1 MVFEPLVYQKSGG
14 TNYGD
19 YPIGSVILSASANV
33 GPEWLR
39 CNGTYINES
48 QYPELTA
55 FLGKHSPGAQD
66 AFLGGDGQAYVG
78 TFSTS
83 YLYQG
88 YVWVYWFEGKT
99 LLGYPVTGDPVH
111 EIPLTGTF
119 DFVQSP
125 DAPVVLSICG
135 GKIFLAQTA
144 ANLSYIYVYS
154 GTFAIAAGSIPMTKI
169 DMVPGMPE
177 EENLR
182 AYKLYLPEIVL
193 LENYL
198 AESIPQDYFAMMGY
212 SKCEAGSS
220 AAYGQIRYYAYLFP
234 KENLSNVQA
243 VSILTTSQQVAVSAP
258 ESPYVSSLLRFG
270 RKTSQEA
277 VILNSANYN
286 FNNNSSVKTSLAS
299 EVNGTYR
306 SGNTEDVNTAV
317 FYADPVLVSP
327 IANSEFYIYR
337 AYIHNGS
344 MYLRAGR
351 VTPFTAFENTD
362 YTENPQ
368 KIKGISLSPYAQLFP
383 DSLAYIDS
391 HNMFVIFVGCGF
403 LFSHTPLDMDSWGYL
418 DTTEYFGI
426 ISQWGGAEFDPDT
439 NTLCL
444 SGRGTQGNY
453 LCGLLKLHQKF
464 QYANDGAWLP
474 YIASDGV
481 PAWIKAQ
488 DTHVE
493 TEGG

>member
-1 MVFEPLVYQKSGG
+1 M
-14 TNYGD
+14 
-19 YPIGSVILSASANV
+19 
-33 GPEWLR
+33 
-39 CNGTYINES
+39 
-48 QYPELTA
+48 
-55 FLGKHSPGAQD
+55 
-66 AFLGGDGQAYVG
+66 
-78 TFSTS
+78 
-83 YLYQG
+83 
-88 YVWVYWFEGKT
+88 
-99 LLGYPVTGDPVH
+99 
-111 EIPLTGTF
+111 
-119 DFVQSP
+119 
-125 DAPVVLSICG
+125 
-135 GKIFLAQTA
+135 
-144 ANLSYIYVYS
+144 
-154 GTFAIAAGSIPMTKI
+154 
-169 DMVPGMPE
+169 
-177 EENLR
+177 
-182 AYKLYLPEIVL
+182 L
-193 LENYL
+193 LENYTVDNVKG
-198 AESIPQDYFAMMGY
+198 DYFAMMGY
-212 SKCEAGSS
+212 SKWAQTISAPSPAGPFE
-220 AAYGQIRYYAYLFP
+220 YYAFLFS
-234 KENLSNVQA
+234 KESPSAVQA
-243 VSILTTSQQVAVSAP
+243 VKVLSTTSTVLKSYL
-258 ESPYVSSLLRFG
+258 ESPYVFSLLRFG
-270 RKTSQEA
+270 RKTSDEA
-277 VILNSANYN
+277 IIINGANNQYN
-286 FNNNSSVKTSLAS
+286 INTTLAS
-299 EVNGTYR
+299 VVNGVYQ
-306 SGNTEDVNTAV
+306 SGNTQTVLANPV
-317 FYADPVLVSP
+317 YADPVAVSP

-351 VTPFTAFENTD
+351 VSPFTSFENTD

-403 LFSHTPLDMDSWGYL
+403 PFSHTPLDMDSWGYL